1 MKILFIA
8 HRIPYPP
15 NKGDKIRSFNEIKYL
30 SERHSIS
37 LMCLADEASDL
48 TYKDELKKYCE
59 NVEVVFLNKRYARL
73 KSLISLP
80 LGKPL
85 SLPYFFSKTLQQK
98 IDRELRDNSYDLIF
112 VFSSAMA
119 QYVLPVCHIPKIM
132 DFVDV
137 DSEKWLQY
145 ARYTPFPF
153 SAIYKLEG
161 KRLRDYEKFIAQ
173 QFQQS
178 IFVSESEANLF
189 RSFFG
194 PVGATST
201 SSDSIPAISAIS
213 NGLDYH
219 YFKPMPEHREAASL
233 VFTGAM
239 DYLANVD
246 GVLYFRNEILPR
258 IKKEIPEVRF
268 YIVGMNPV
276 RKIRRLEK
284 EDQNI
289 VVTGFV
295 KDTRQYLSKATVF
308 VAPLRIAR
316 GIQNKVLEAMA
327 MGIPVVATS
336 VAFDGIKA
344 IPGEALFVE
353 DDPQEFASKVI
364 RLIKD
369 PLLREKISLRA
380 RETIE
385 AQYDWTQSMNH
396 LEEILK
402 GLINGER
409 KMTKIYVHL

>member
-30 SERHSIS
+30 SKRHSIS
-37 LMCLADEASDL
+37 LMCLVDEVGDL
-48 TYKDELKKYCE
+48 TYREDLKKYCE
-59 NVEVVFLNKRYARL
+59 KVEVVFLNKRYARL

-85 SLPYFFSKTLQQK
+85 SLWYFFSKTLKQK
-98 IDRELRDNSYDLIF
+98 IHQELKMNSYDLIF

-119 QYVLPVCHIPKIM
+119 QYVMSIRHIPKVM

-145 ARYTPFPF
+145 ARYTPFPL

-161 KRLRDYEKFIAQ
+161 KRLRNYEKLIAR

-178 IFVSESEANLF
+178 LFVSESEANLF

-194 PVGATST
+194 LAETSST

-213 NGLDYH
+213 NGIDYH
-219 YFKPMPEHREAASL
+219 YFKPMPENREAASL

-258 IKKEIPEVRF
+258 IKKEIPQVRF

-276 RKIRRLEK
+276 QKIRRLEK
-284 EDQNI
+284 EDKNI

-295 KDTRQYLSKATVF
+295 EDTRQYLSKATVF

-336 VAFDGIKA
+336 MAFDGIKA
-344 IPGEALFVE
+344 VPGEALFVE
-353 DDPQEFASKVI
+353 DDPQEFAHKVI
-364 RLIKD
+364 QLIKD
-369 PLLREKISLRA
+369 PLLREKMSLQA

-385 AQYDWTQSMNH
+385 KQYDWTQSMNR
-396 LEEILK
+396 LEKILENLVKLK
-402 GLINGER
+402 GKES
-409 KMTKIYVHL
+409 